1 MSQSELGQFRARAVI
16 STDALRQNFDHV
28 RELAGVN
35 AMAVVKADAY
45 GHGVRRIAPLMREHG
60 VEWLGV
66 ALPSEALALRAS
78 GDTGKILAW
87 LSTPG
92 DPDISACV
100 VADVDLSV
108 SSVRELEEVTRAAEV
123 HDRVA
128 NVHVK
133 IDTGLSRNGMVI
145 TDLHQFI
152 PLLVKA
158 TELGQVHLR
167 GVWTH
172 LANADHQDREFSAE
186 SVQRQVEVF
195 ESALTALAAAGLRPD
210 LTHVAN
216 TAGALWHPSTRY
228 DLVRVGIGMY
238 GLSPNVERA
247 TATELGL
254 VPAMHV
260 QARISQVK
268 EIPTGAGVSYSH
280 TWVATEPTR
289 VGLVPVGYA
298 DGIPRNLS
306 NNLEFALNGQQVTQV
321 GTIAMDQCVV
331 NLNSHNRAQAGD
343 VIDIFGPGASGELT
357 ADQWAQRMNS
367 VGYEIVTRIGTRIPK
382 EYI

>member
-1 MSQSELGQFRARAVI
+1 MNQFRAQAII
-16 STDALRQNFDHV
+16 STDALLRNFDHV

-45 GHGVRRIAPLMREHG
+45 GHGASRIAPLMRDHG

-100 VADVDLSV
+100 ATDVDLSV
-108 SSVRELEEVTRAAEV
+108 SSVRELEEIARAAEV
-123 HDRVA
+123 HDCEA
-128 NVHVK
+128 NVHLK
-133 IDTGLSRNGMVI
+133 IDTGLSRNGI
-145 TDLHQFI
+145 LLADLEQLI
-152 PLLVKA
+152 SLLSAV
-158 TELGQVHLR
+158 TEGGHVHLR

-172 LANADHQDREFSAE
+172 LANADHQDHEYSAE
-186 SVQRQVEVF
+186 SVKQQIAVF
-195 ESALTALAAAGLRPD
+195 ESALTVLASAGLHPD
-210 LTHVAN
+210 LIHVAN

-247 TATELGL
+247 TSTELGL
-254 VPAMHV
+254 TPAMHV

-268 EIPTGAGVSYSH
+268 VIPAGSGVSYSH
-280 TWVATEPTR
+280 TWVAAEPTR
-289 VGLVPVGYA
+289 VGLIAVGYA
-298 DGIPRNLS
+298 DGLPRNLS
-306 NNLEFALNGQQVTQV
+306 NDLEFALNGRSVTQI

-331 NLNSHNRAQAGD
+331 NLNNHDSAQAGS
-343 VIDIFGPGASGELT
+343 VIDIFGPGDSGELT

-367 VGYEIVTRIGTRIPK
+367 VGYEIVTRIGTRIPR
-382 EYI
+382 EYT

>member
-1 MSQSELGQFRARAVI
+1 MNQFRAQAII
-16 STDALRQNFDHV
+16 STDALVRNFDHV

-45 GHGVRRIAPLMREHG
+45 GHGVSRIAPLMREHG

-66 ALPSEALALRAS
+66 ALPSEALALRSS

-92 DPDISACV
+92 DPDIRTCV
-100 VADVDLSV
+100 SADVDLSV
-108 SSVRELEEVTRAAEV
+108 SSVRELEEIAQAASNIN
-123 HDRVA
+123 RVA

-133 IDTGLSRNGMVI
+133 IDTGLSRNGI
-145 TDLHQFI
+145 
-152 PLLVKA
+152 LLADIGQLISLLSAA
-158 TELGQVHLR
+158 TESGHVHLR
-167 GVWTH
+167 GVWSH
-172 LANADHQDREFSAE
+172 LANADHQNLEYSAE
-186 SVQRQVEVF
+186 SVSKQVAIF
-195 ESALTALAAAGLRPD
+195 ESALTELASVGMRPD
-210 LTHVAN
+210 LIHVAN

-247 TATELGL
+247 TSTELGL

-268 EIPTGAGVSYSH
+268 VIPAGSGVSYSH

-289 VGLVPVGYA
+289 VGLIPVGYA

-306 NNLEFALNGQQVTQV
+306 NDIEFAVNGQAVTQI

-331 NLNSHNRAQAGD
+331 NLNSHTTARAGD
-343 VIDIFGPGASGELT
+343 VVDVFGPGTSGELT
-357 ADQWAQRMNS
+357 ADQWAQRMNT
-367 VGYEIVTRIGTRIPK
+367 VGYEIITRIGTRIPK
-382 EYI
+382 EYT

>member
-1 MSQSELGQFRARAVI
+1 MNQFRAQAII
-16 STDALRQNFDHV
+16 STDALLRNFDHV

-45 GHGVRRIAPLMREHG
+45 GHGASRIAPLMRDHG

-100 VADVDLSV
+100 ATGVDLSV
-108 SSVRELEEVTRAAEV
+108 SSVRELEEIARAAEV
-123 HDRVA
+123 HDCEA
-128 NVHVK
+128 NVHLK
-133 IDTGLSRNGMVI
+133 IDTGLSRNGI
-145 TDLHQFI
+145 LLADLEQLI
-152 PLLVKA
+152 SLLSAV
-158 TELGQVHLR
+158 TEGGHVHLR

-172 LANADHQDREFSAE
+172 LANADHQDHEYSAE
-186 SVQRQVEVF
+186 SVKQQIAVF
-195 ESALTALAAAGLRPD
+195 ESALTVLASAGLHPD
-210 LTHVAN
+210 LIHVAN

-247 TATELGL
+247 TSTELGL
-254 VPAMHV
+254 TPAMHV

-268 EIPTGAGVSYSH
+268 VIPAGSGVSYSH
-280 TWVATEPTR
+280 TWVAAEPTR
-289 VGLVPVGYA
+289 VGLIAVGYA
-298 DGIPRNLS
+298 DGLPRNLS
-306 NNLEFALNGQQVTQV
+306 NDLEFALNGRSVTQI

-331 NLNSHNRAQAGD
+331 NLNNHDSAQAGS
-343 VIDIFGPGASGELT
+343 VIDIFGPGDSGELT

-367 VGYEIVTRIGTRIPK
+367 VGYEIVTRIGTRIPR
-382 EYI
+382 EYT